1 MKFRLVE
8 DFSNYDDEYIEY
20 DQIEITVYG
29 DQYTDEEGLPAN
41 DWEESKRDVYF
52 AYKTT
57 KGEVAEALADIILDK
72 KDSDLDGEALD
83 KYIEDN
89 YEELYNK
96 YIEELKDYFRDS
108 ATEEAQKY
116 YMD

>member
-1 MKFRLVE
+1 MRFRLVE
-8 DFSNYDDEYIEY
+8 DFYNNDEEYIEY

-41 DWEESKRDVYF
+41 DWKESKRDVWY
-52 AYKTT
+52 AYRTT
-57 KGEVAEALADIILDK
+57 KGEVAEALSDIILDEK
-72 KDSDLDGEALD
+72 STDLDGEELD

-96 YIEELKDYFRDS
+96 YIEELKDYFRER
-108 ATEEAQKY
+108 AEKEAQEY